1 MASKG
6 ITNLTFSDSNVQL
19 ANTAPQPSAFYSS
32 MLRLIFLM
40 FYYMLLNQIQFLK
53 YDTYLF
59 IVTHIYCDSSACFS
73 DT

>member
-32 MLRLIFLM
+32 VLRFIF
-40 FYYMLLNQIQFLK
+40 FNVLLYFAQS
-53 YDTYLF
+53 
-59 IVTHIYCDSSACFS
+59 DSIP
-73 DT
+73 